1 MKINSVLNA
10 KLTMPI
16 CSILIKI
23 AIILWVR
30 ELSKILILKNDR
42 MRPRNHKRSMA
53 PIENTE
59 AIPVINK
66 MVPIV

>member
-16 CSILIKI
+16 CNVLIKI
-23 AIILWVR
+23 AIILLVR

-42 MRPRNHKRSMA
+42 MRPINQITSME

-59 AIPVINK
+59 TIPVINK
-66 MVPIV
+66 MVPIA